1 VDFSV
6 FKNTPITER
15 ITTQLRV
22 EMFNIF
28 NTRDLSLPNTG
39 FGGGLGQVNTT
50 LGVYNGAPGIG
61 TGEPFN
67 VQLALKILF

>member
-1 VDFSV
+1 M

-15 ITTQLRV
+15 VTTQLRL
-22 EMFNIF
+22 EMFNLF
-28 NTRDLSLPNTG
+28 NTRDLAPPNTTLTGGG
-39 FGGGLGQVNTT
+39 FGQINTT

-67 VQLALKILF
+67 IQFAFKIFF